1 MNQQPAWEE
10 IERLYHEAV
19 NTPERER
26 KALLAGVSPALREEV
41 ESLLEAD
48 SSDDFPLAP
57 PVHIAADLLEAE
69 PGALVSGDRVGDY
82 EVESLIS
89 VGGMGEVYLARDAA
103 GRQVALKILRR
114 HLIANPHAVDRFE
127 TEARAASALRH
138 PNIVTVYESG
148 KSAEGLF
155 IAMEWLDGATFRVI
169 IDAGAV
175 EVERAI
181 DWGAQAA
188 GALSAAHAAG
198 ILHRDIKPE
207 NIMLLKDGVV
217 KILDFGL
224 ARHGGPVGPEQVSSG
239 ASGTISG
246 SLSGTLLYMPPEIL
260 RGETAT
266 SASDV
271 FSLGAFLYE
280 LTAGRH
286 PFAGETPLD
295 VFEAIEC
302 RPVPAVRSLRGGFR
316 PKLTVSFRGC
326 WIGMRSS
333 GRRREKHVKFWAACE
348 MEKPASLRQ
357 PVTWELSGLWVFE
370 ELAQNGLAPRGYVR
384 RVPALVWR
392 RARGLCALSG

>member
-1 MNQQPAWEE
+1 MNSPASWED
-10 IERLYHEAV
+10 IERLYHEALEL
-19 NTPERER
+19 PAGER
-26 KALLAGVSPALREEV
+26 KALLARVSPALREEV

-48 SSDDFPLAP
+48 SSAGLLAAP
-57 PVHIAADLLEAE
+57 PTHIAADLLDGQ
-69 PGALVSGDRVGDY
+69 PGGLAAGECVADY

-89 VGGMGEVYLARDAA
+89 IGGMGEVSLARDTSPGTG
-103 GRQVALKILRR
+103 GRPVALKILRR
-114 HLIANPHAVDRFE
+114 HLIVNAQAVDRFE

-148 KSAEGLF
+148 KSSAGLF
-155 IAMEWLDGATFRVI
+155 IAMEWLDGSTFRAI
-169 IDAGAV
+169 IDGGRV
-175 EVERAI
+175 EIARAM

-188 GALSAAHAAG
+188 RALSAAHAAG

-207 NIMLLKDGVV
+207 NIMLCKDGVV

-224 ARHGGPVGPEQVSSG
+224 ARHDGTLVPEPNSMG

-246 SLSGTLLYMPPEIL
+246 TLSGTLLYMPPEIL

-280 LTAGRH
+280 LAAGQH

-302 RPVPAVRSLRGGFR
+302 RPVAAIGSLRNGVPEDVDRLMLRMLDRSPGGR
-316 PKLTVSFRGC
+316 PSASEV
-326 WIGMRSS
+326 
-333 GRRREKHVKFWAACE
+333 CE
-348 MEKPASLRQ
+348 VLEMQTR
-357 PVTWELSGLWVFE
+357 
-370 ELAQNGLAPRGYVR
+370 
-384 RVPALVWR
+384 
-392 RARGLCALSG
+392 

>member
-1 MNQQPAWEE
+1 MNPEPAWEE
-10 IERLYHEAV
+10 IERLYNEALDLPV
-19 NTPERER
+19 HER
-26 KALLAGVSPALREEV
+26 KALLAQASPALQAEV
-41 ESLLEAD
+41 ESLLDAD
-48 SSDDFPLAP
+48 ASSGFLTAP
-57 PVHIAADLLEAE
+57 PTHIAADLLDGQ
-69 PGALVSGDRVGDY
+69 PGGLTAGQRVADY

-89 VGGMGEVYLARDAA
+89 IGGMGEVYLARDSAA
-103 GRQVALKILRR
+103 RPVALKILRR
-114 HLIANPHAVDRFE
+114 HLIVNVQAVDRFE

-148 KSAEGLF
+148 KSAAGLF
-155 IAMEWLDGATFRVI
+155 IAMEWLDGSTFR
-169 IDAGAV
+169 AV
-175 EVERAI
+175 MDTGPVEIAQAM
-181 DWGAQAA
+181 DWGGQAA

-224 ARHGGPVGPEQVSSG
+224 ARHGVPAGPEPSAMG

-246 SLSGTLLYMPPEIL
+246 TLSGTLLYMPPEIL

-280 LTAGRH
+280 LTAGKH

-302 RPVPAVRSLRGGFR
+302 RALAEVSSERSGIPEEVDRLILRMLDRNPNGR
-316 PKLTVSFRGC
+316 PSAGEANEVLLKHK
-326 WIGMRSS
+326 S
-333 GRRREKHVKFWAACE
+333 G
-348 MEKPASLRQ
+348 
-357 PVTWELSGLWVFE
+357 
-370 ELAQNGLAPRGYVR
+370 
-384 RVPALVWR
+384 
-392 RARGLCALSG
+392 

>member
-1 MNQQPAWEE
+1 MNREAAWDE
-10 IERLYHEAV
+10 IERLYNEALDLPV
-19 NTPERER
+19 HER
-26 KALLAGVSPALREEV
+26 KALLAEVNPALREEV

-48 SSDDFPLAP
+48 ASTGLLTTP
-57 PVHIAADLLEAE
+57 PTHIAADLLDGQ
-69 PGALVSGDRVGDY
+69 PGGLTAGQRVADY

-89 VGGMGEVYLARDAA
+89 IGGMGEVYLARDAA
-103 GRQVALKILRR
+103 ARPVALKILRR
-114 HLIANPHAVDRFE
+114 HLIVNSQAVDRFE

-148 KSAEGLF
+148 KSPAGLF
-155 IAMEWLDGATFRVI
+155 IAMEWLDGSTFRAVM
-169 IDAGAV
+169 DAGPVAI
-175 EVERAI
+175 ERAV
-181 DWGAQAA
+181 DWGGQAA

-224 ARHGGPVGPEQVSSG
+224 ARHGGPAGPEPSAMG

-246 SLSGTLLYMPPEIL
+246 TLSGTLLYMPPEIL

-280 LTAGRH
+280 LTAGKH

-302 RPVPAVRSLRGGFR
+302 RKLAAVGSVRHAIPEEVDRLILRMLDRNPDGR
-316 PKLTVSFRGC
+316 PSAREANEVL
-326 WIGMRSS
+326 
-333 GRRREKHVKFWAACE
+333 EKHK
-348 MEKPASLRQ
+348 
-357 PVTWELSGLWVFE
+357 SG
-370 ELAQNGLAPRGYVR
+370 
-384 RVPALVWR
+384 
-392 RARGLCALSG
+392 